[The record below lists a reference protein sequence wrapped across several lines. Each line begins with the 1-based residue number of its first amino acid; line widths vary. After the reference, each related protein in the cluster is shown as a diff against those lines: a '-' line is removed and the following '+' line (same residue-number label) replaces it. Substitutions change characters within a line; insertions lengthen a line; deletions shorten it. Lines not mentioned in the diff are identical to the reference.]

1 MFRSIDIYDE
11 AYDAAYG
18 KGLYLKDEIEDM
30 LYQSN
35 LYSFFDDQDLEKYK
49 KDLENLKV
57 DAFKSFRRPKD
68 LGRIKFQIR
77 QLEEKMAKISRKK
90 NQYDHITC
98 EGYATFAQ
106 WNWIIENSTFFSD
119 TGKKFDWTKITVTDL
134 MSYYESNAISSSD
147 FRRIARSD
155 QWRPIWLLGK
165 KAGNLFDRPASLLTR
180 DQVTLC
186 SYSMMYDSVYEST
199 ESPPEKVIEDDD
211 CLDGWFIDQKKKQ
224 ERAKKQQEADSI
236 ISSNPKIANASE
248 VFLVAGSK
256 EEIEH
261 IESLNSF
268 QSRMI
273 KDTRMAQ
280 LRSKGEIKSDL
291 EFADVQREQI
301 MEQNRTIISKMQG
314 N

>member
-1 MFRSIDIYDE
+1 
-11 AYDAAYG
+11 
-18 KGLYLKDEIEDM
+18 
-30 LYQSN
+30 
-35 LYSFFDDQDLEKYK
+35 
-49 KDLENLKV
+49 
-57 DAFKSFRRPKD
+57 
-68 LGRIKFQIR
+68 
-77 QLEEKMAKISRKK
+77 MAKISRKK
-90 NQYDHITC
+90 HQYDHITC

-106 WNWIIENSTFFSD
+106 WNWIIENSTFFSN
-119 TGKKFDWTKITVTDL
+119 TNEKFDWSKISVTDL
-134 MSYYESNAISSSD
+134 MSYYESNAVSSAD
-147 FRRIARSD
+147 FRKIARSD

-165 KAGNLFDRPASLLTR
+165 KAGNLFDRPAALLTR

-186 SYSMMYDSVYEST
+186 SFSMMYDSVYESP

-211 CLDGWFIDQKKKQ
+211 CLDGWFIEQRKKQ

-236 ISSNPKIANASE
+236 VSSNPKIANASE
-248 VFLVAGSK
+248 IFLVAGSK

-273 KDTRMAQ
+273 KNSRMEQ
-280 LRSKGEIKSDL
+280 LKAKGEIKSDL
-291 EFADVQREQI
+291 EFADVKRENQ